1 MKDPKKTILRVLIF
15 KQTASSVIANSAEQ
29 INTTRR
35 DCFTEFTLNTF
46 ASLSVN
52 SVNVF
57 AMTDKRM
64 LSMAEKAVIASD

>member
-35 DCFTEFTLNTF
+35 DCFT
-46 ASLSVN
+46 S
-52 SVNVF
+52 F